1 MNASRHVE
9 LTPVL
14 HRRSTGSS
22 RDETK
27 PKEMNTADPIPHA
40 MTKLTKVVEKHQ
52 TSMLG
57 VQQLVIRIE
66 RAQQGQ
72 YQQEKFWLSQE

>member
-1 MNASRHVE
+1 
-9 LTPVL
+9 
-14 HRRSTGSS
+14 
-22 RDETK
+22 
-27 PKEMNTADPIPHA
+27 MNTADPIPHA